1 MRNFSILLL
10 LSFFLVLQSLKGQ
23 DSLLYQFSLEDL
35 QSAEAGAFITT
46 ASKRAERVEDAPSVV
61 SVISAENIRIFGGN
75 TLFEL
80 LERVSSIYLTGSAL
94 LPDNMISM
102 RGDATVHYSNRI
114 LILID
119 GRPYRDNAGGGI
131 RLAFFQFFPLENIE
145 RIEII
150 RGPGAVLYGSGA
162 YTGVVNVIT
171 KKEKAQATAVSLR
184 AGGDGRVQGAVRFST
199 PLQKKGSLSIGVQG
213 ANDRGWTFNATDGM
227 GLNRDLRRSTQGAGL
242 HLKAEYDNFHLH
254 SFAGVA
260 NTTAM
265 YFPGAWSNYT
275 RIIGNDTLRNFYSDF
290 QAIHYSLF
298 ADAGYTFA
306 LSKKWK
312 LSTNVTYNGL
322 RFVETAKGAADD
334 IAITRSEDW
343 IFEVAN
349 FIELGEKGTLIWG
362 GLAQRISGNQTFPIS
377 LRREKTEE
385 FPYEAVGFGSY
396 NIFDFNLGRNPAPP
410 YIIEP
415 YRETWFSGYLQTDY
429 RLSSH
434 FKIVV
439 GGQLN
444 KAAQVALDFVP
455 RLALIAK
462 ANDYVGAKL
471 LYGEAFRVG
480 ASSERFIRVNFVFG
494 NPNLLPEKVRT
505 AEFSLYYN
513 DPNQFSN
520 LTLTYFQNR
529 QRNIITRSSKAAQD
543 NNIPAFEYFDNSTLR
558 RSQGFELEISLNP
571 LDRFK
576 VMAYASVME
585 SQDEVVIRSS
595 NNAQQQDS
603 IIRVSN
609 LQGMP
614 QTMAKVGISYTDPK
628 GFSLG
633 VFNSF
638 FTGVD
643 ILQATPQGVVPMPL
657 INPAATSFHWLT
669 AQVQLS
675 VGELLTLPNLVGLEA
690 TFYGENLLNQRVMS
704 IEPQRNVN
712 TLPSRGGRRF
722 YAGLQYR
729 F

>member
-1 MRNFSILLL
+1 
-10 LSFFLVLQSLKGQ
+10 
-23 DSLLYQFSLEDL
+23 
-35 QSAEAGAFITT
+35 
-46 ASKRAERVEDAPSVV
+46 VV
-61 SVISAENIRIFGGN
+61 SVISAENIQIFGGN

-94 LPDNMISM
+94 LPDNMVSV
-102 RGDATVHYSNRI
+102 RGDATVHYSNRV
-114 LILID
+114 LVLID
-119 GRPYRDNAGGGI
+119 GRPYRDSAGGGI
-131 RLAFFQFFPLENIE
+131 RLALFQFFPISRIE

-162 YTGVVNVIT
+162 YTGVINVIT
-171 KKEKAQATAVSLR
+171 KKEKARAAQVCLR
-184 AGGDGRVQGAVRFST
+184 AGGDGRVQGAAHFST
-199 PLQKKGSLSIGVQG
+199 PLKEKGEVSLGLQG
-213 ANDRGWTFNATDGM
+213 ANTAGWEFNATDGM
-227 GLNRDLRRSTQGAGL
+227 GVNRSLSRSTKGAGL
-242 HLKAEYDNFHLH
+242 HLAARYGNFHLQT
-254 SFAGVA
+254 FAGVA
-260 NTTAM
+260 NMTAM
-265 YFPGAWSNYT
+265 YFPGAWSSYT
-275 RIIGNDTLRNFYSDF
+275 RISGSDTLRNFYSDF

-298 ADAGYTFA
+298 ADAGYTFE

-312 LSTNVTYNGL
+312 LSSNLTYNGL

-343 IFEVAN
+343 LFEVAN

-362 GLAQRISGNQTFPIS
+362 GLAQRISGHQTFPIS

-396 NIFDFNLGRNPAPP
+396 NIFNFNLGRNPAPP

-415 YRETWFSGYLQTDY
+415 YAETWFSGYLQTDY

-434 FKIVV
+434 FKIVM

-444 KAAQVALDFVP
+444 KAAEVALDFVP

-494 NPNLLPEKVRT
+494 NPSLLPEKIRT
-505 AEFSLYYN
+505 TELSLYYN
-513 DPNQFSN
+513 DPNQLSS

-558 RSQGFELEISLNP
+558 RAQGFELEVTLNP
-571 LDRFK
+571 LDRLK

-595 NNAQQQDS
+595 NSTQRQDS
-603 IIRVSN
+603 VIRVSN

-614 QTMAKVGISYTDPK
+614 QTMAKMGISYTAPK

-643 ILQATPQGVVPMPL
+643 VLQVTPQGVAPMPL
-657 INPAATSFHWLT
+657 INPAADSFHWLT
-669 AQVQLS
+669 AQAHFS
-675 VGELLTLPNLVGLEA
+675 VGELFTLPHLVGLEA
-690 TFYGENLLNQRVMS
+690 TFYAENLLNQRVMS

-712 TLPSRGGRRF
+712 TLPARGGRRF